1 MLSPDKFKIKEI
13 TMAKKKDENSDKV
26 SVQATIISE
35 GLNLRA
41 FIKLL
46 RKDKTL
52 ADLDRLKVY
61 NAEREPITQV
71 SEISTGVI
79 IS

>member
-1 MLSPDKFKIKEI
+1 MS
-13 TMAKKKDENSDKV
+13 KKKDENSDKINV
-26 SVQATIISE
+26 RATIISE

-71 SEISTGVI
+71 SEISTGLI

>member
-1 MLSPDKFKIKEI
+1 MP
-13 TMAKKKDENSDKV
+13 KKKDENSDKINVQTTIV
-26 SVQATIISE
+26 SEALTV
-35 GLNLRA
+35 RA

-79 IS
+79 IY